1 MANLKCIRPN
11 TNLRLVKKTLLCE
24 TASRRLRKVKREKTE
39 EKLSQGKDEQHSGKV
54 YNYLDHCNSWQEKIM
69 YNKANHSLHL

>member
-11 TNLRLVKKTLLCE
+11 MNLRLVKKTLLRE
-24 TASRRLRKVKREKTE
+24 TASRRLRKVKREKNK

-54 YNYLDHCNSWQEKIM
+54 YNYLDHCNKLARENNIQ
-69 YNKANHSLHL
+69 